1 MSPLGTST
9 RAGRGKR
16 RAQPTAPAEPGAPP
30 PSLFKRTRSVTAVAI
45 LLCIACFAAYLP
57 VLDNGFVNYDDDH
70 YLTQNPSLR
79 LGLSWEGIAWAFTTR
94 FGANWFPL
102 TWLSFLLDYE
112 IYGLDPRGFHL
123 TNLLLHV
130 ASVVL
135 LFLAFVWMT
144 GAPGKSAFVAGVF
157 ALHPLHVESVAWA
170 ATRKDVLSGFLG
182 MLTLAAYLRYGE
194 RRSLGRYLPVA
205 LFLALGLMA
214 KPMLVS
220 FPFVLLL
227 LDWWPLGRL
236 RDRTSLKQVLLE
248 KIPLFILVAASSI
261 VTYWAQQTSGAV
273 QPLERFP
280 FAVRFWNALIS
291 YWRYLGKTFWPEG
304 LAVYYPHPGNAVS
317 VGWGLVAGLSLLMVS
332 LLILKAA
339 RSRPYLAVGW
349 LWYVGTLV
357 PVIGLVQVGEQA
369 MADRYTYLPL
379 IGISVILA
387 WGLTDLVAG
396 RTGKRLLAV
405 AAPVALALSAV
416 ATFYQTRLWR
426 DSVSLFEHALRVT
439 RENALAQINLGVALL
454 NLGRYPE
461 ATSHLKEAVRIHPGS
476 AEAHAALGVVETRE
490 QGWEAA
496 NQHFST
502 ALRLDPTSARVHA
515 AYGELLLRQGEVGEA
530 LRHFREAVAVEPTYA
545 EAHNHLAAGLIA
557 QGKPEEALS
566 ELGMALALRP
576 DFAEALYNTGVA
588 LAGQEK
594 QTEAIEYFRRAA
606 AARPGYGQAHLGWGL
621 ALFDRKD
628 YEEAAGRFRE
638 AASLLPD
645 DPQPRYRWGLAL
657 AQLKRFEEALTR
669 FGEAVSLSPDFA
681 EAHYSLGLTLANL
694 GRFPQSLPHFQ
705 KAVSLSPD
713 YPEAHLGWGMALGS
727 LGNFAGSLAHFERA
741 LALRPNFPEAQNH
754 WGMAL
759 ARLGRP
765 AEAAARLRAAIAL
778 NPGYADAH
786 NNLGI
791 LLAQQGKLAEAA
803 ESFRAA
809 VRFAPDHPNARTNLE
824 KTLAALNH

>member
-1 MSPLGTST
+1 M
-9 RAGRGKR
+9 
-16 RAQPTAPAEPGAPP
+16 
-30 PSLFKRTRSVTAVAI
+30 TAVAV
-45 LLCIACFAAYLP
+45 LLCVASFVAYSP
-57 VLDNGFVNYDDDH
+57 VFDNAFVNYDDDH
-70 YLTQNPSLR
+70 YLTENPSLR
-79 LGLSWEGIAWAFTTR
+79 LGLSWEGIGWAFTTS

-102 TWLSFLLDYE
+102 TWLSWMLDYE

-135 LFLAFVWMT
+135 LFLVFVRMT

-170 ATRKDVLSGFLG
+170 ATRKDVLSGLFW
-182 MLTLAAYLRYGE
+182 MLTLAGYLRYGE

-205 LFLALGLMA
+205 FFLALGLMA

-220 FPFVLLL
+220 LPLALLL
-227 LDWWPLGRL
+227 LDWWPLARL
-236 RDRTSLKQVLLE
+236 SDRSSVMQVFLE

-261 VTYWAQQTSGAV
+261 VTYWAQQASGAV
-273 QPLERFP
+273 QALERFP
-280 FAVRFWNALIS
+280 LVVRFWNALIV

-304 LAVYYPHPGNAVS
+304 LAVYYPHPGSAVS
-317 VGWGLVAGLSLLMVS
+317 SGWGLVAGLALLLVS
-332 LLILKAA
+332 LVVLRAA

-369 MADRYTYLPL
+369 MADRYTYLPI
-379 IGISVILA
+379 IGIAVTLA
-387 WGLTDLVAG
+387 WGVADAIAAAPSPTLVG
-396 RTGKRLLAV
+396 RWAATGAV
-405 AAPVALALSAV
+405 AVLGASAV
-416 ATFYQTRLWR
+416 ITFHQARLWR
-426 DSVSLFEHALRVT
+426 DSVTLFEHALRVT
-439 RENALAQINLGVALL
+439 PENALAQLNLGVALL

-461 ATSHLKEAVRIHPGS
+461 AASHLKEAIRIQPGS

-490 QGWEAA
+490 QRWESAS
-496 NQHFST
+496 QHFTT
-502 ALRLDPTSARVHA
+502 ALRLDPTSARVRT
-515 AYGELLLRQGEVGEA
+515 AYGELLLRQGEVA
-530 LRHFREAVAVEPTYA
+530 QAVLHFREAVAVDPTYA
-545 EAHNHLAAGLIA
+545 EAHNRLAAGLVA
-557 QGKPEEALS
+557 QGKPDEALN
-566 ELGMALALRP
+566 ELEMALALRP

-588 LAGQEK
+588 LSDLQK

-628 YEEAAGRFRE
+628 YEEAAEHFQE

-657 AQLKRFEEALTR
+657 AQAKRFQEALAR
-669 FGEAVSLSPDFA
+669 FSEAVSLSPDFA
-681 EAHYSLGLTLANL
+681 EAHYSLGLTLANQ
-694 GRFPQSLPHFQ
+694 GQFARSLPHFQ

-741 LALRPNFPEAQNH
+741 LVLRPDFPEAQNH
-754 WGMAL
+754 MGLAL

-765 AEAAARLRAAIAL
+765 AQAAARLRAAIAL

-809 VRFAPDHPNARTNLE
+809 MRFAPDHPNARTNLE
-824 KTLAALNH
+824 KTLAALKH